1 MNGEFCAY
9 CGRPATERD
18 HPSGKGTDGRY
29 LDPSLWL
36 PCCRRCNMLGV
47 DLWRAVGLV
56 EIDGRSPHAV
66 RMGRL
71 GLALARLPAPAPVF
85 GRVDRGGWR

>member
-1 MNGEFCAY
+1 
-9 CGRPATERD
+9 
-18 HPSGKGTDGRY
+18 
-29 LDPSLWL
+29 
-36 PCCRRCNMLGV
+36 MLGV